1 MAVTSLALR
10 RQRLTFA
17 IGAVRQNL
25 ARGPV
30 ALPQPLAYD
39 ARMASPA
46 ATPDRALDT
55 LCSELREIVGPSWA
69 LTGADDLRTYECD
82 GLTGWRQPPLAVALP
97 ASTEEVARVV
107 RLCHRLHVP
116 FVPRGS
122 GTGLSG
128 GALPSADGIVIGLSR
143 MRSILQIDL
152 ENERVVVQPGVLNL
166 EVTRAVQAEGYFY
179 APDPSSQRVCTIGGN
194 VAENSGGAHCLKYG
208 FTTNHVLAAT
218 LVLSD
223 GRIAHLGSAC
233 LDAPGLDL
241 LGVLIGS
248 EGTLGIVTE
257 VTLRL
262 LPQPEWVETL
272 LAAFPS
278 TDTAGEAVA
287 AIVAHGVVPAAM
299 EMMDR
304 ATIQAVESTMHAG
317 YPDCGAALLV
327 ELDGPTADCRSLFQ
341 AVEELCRAAG
351 ATEVRVARDEAE
363 RALLWKGRRGAFSA
377 MGRVSPDY
385 YVQDGVVP
393 RSRLAGVLAGI
404 RELEQRHQLR
414 VANVFHAGDGNL
426 HPLILYDRKEAGG
439 AERARELAED
449 ILGLCL
455 EAGGSLTGE
464 HGVGRD
470 KMCQMPRLFSVA
482 DQEVMDR
489 VRSAFDPH
497 RLANPGKVLPTPR
510 LCGEHPGI
518 YRPHPAELAGLAERM

>member
-1 MAVTSLALR
+1 MAA
-10 RQRLTFA
+10 
-17 IGAVRQNL
+17 AVVIF
-25 ARGPV
+25 PW
-30 ALPQPLAYD
+30 LAYD
-39 ARMASPA
+39 AGMTAPPPGSDPA
-46 ATPDRALDT
+46 LERLTVDLAA
-55 LCSELREIVGPSWA
+55 IVGPSWV
-69 LTGADDLRTYECD
+69 LTNPDDLRTYECD
-82 GLTGWRQPPLAVALP
+82 GLTGWRQVPLAVVLP
-97 ASTEEVARVV
+97 ASTEEVAAVV
-107 RLCHRLHVP
+107 GLCHQRNVP

-128 GALPSADGIVIGLSR
+128 GALPAANGIVIGLSR
-143 MRSILQIDL
+143 MRSILRIDL
-152 ENERVVVQPGVLNL
+152 ENERVVVQPGVPNL
-166 EVTRAVQAEGYFY
+166 EVTRAVQDQGYFY

-208 FTTNHVLAAT
+208 FTTNHVVAAT

-223 GRIAHLGSAC
+223 GRVVKLGSEC
-233 LDAPGLDL
+233 PDAPGLDL
-241 LGVLIGS
+241 LGVLIGG
-248 EGTLGIVTE
+248 EGTLGVVTE
-257 VTLRL
+257 VTLRV

-278 TDTAGEAVA
+278 TDSAGEAVA
-287 AIVAHGVVPAAM
+287 AIIAQGVVPAAM

-304 ATIQAVESTMHAG
+304 ATIEAVESTMHAG

-327 ELDGPTADCRSLFQ
+327 ELDGPAPDCRSLFQ
-341 AVEELCRAAG
+341 AVEELCRGAG

-393 RSRLAGVLAGI
+393 RSRLAEVLAGI
-404 RELEQRHQLR
+404 RDLEERHQLR

-426 HPLILYDRKEAGG
+426 HPLILYDRRAPGG
-439 AERARELAED
+439 PERARALAED

-455 EAGGSLTGE
+455 DAGGSLTGE

-470 KMCQMPRLFSVA
+470 KLCQMPRLFSVA
-482 DQEVMDR
+482 DQEVMTR
-489 VRSAFDPH
+489 VRSAFDPSQ
-497 RLANPGKVLPTPR
+497 LANPGKVLPTPR

-518 YRPHPAELAGLAERM
+518 YRPHPLELAGVAERM

>member
-1 MAVTSLALR
+1 
-10 RQRLTFA
+10 
-17 IGAVRQNL
+17 
-25 ARGPV
+25 
-30 ALPQPLAYD
+30 
-39 ARMASPA
+39 MASYAP
-46 ATPDRALDT
+46 PNVGALDRLVT
-55 LCSELREIVGPSWA
+55 ALGAIVGSAWV
-69 LTGADDLRTYECD
+69 LTRADDLRTYECD

-97 ASTEEVARVV
+97 ATTQEVARIV
-107 RLCHRLHVP
+107 RLCHELAIP

-128 GALPSADGIVIGLSR
+128 GALPHPEGIVIGLSR
-143 MRSILQIDL
+143 MRSILEVDVD
-152 ENERVVVQPGVLNL
+152 NERVVVQPGVLNL
-166 EVTRAVQAEGYFY
+166 DVTRAVEDKGYFY
-179 APDPSSQRVCTIGGN
+179 APDPSSQRVCSIGGN

-223 GRIAHLGSAC
+223 GRIAHLGSPC
-233 LDAPGLDL
+233 VDAPGLDL
-241 LGVLIGS
+241 LGVVIGS

-262 LPQPEWVETL
+262 LPKPEWVETL

-278 TDTAGEAVA
+278 TDAAGQAVA
-287 AIVAHGVVPAAM
+287 AIIAHGVVPAAM

-304 ATIQAVESTMHAG
+304 ATIAAVESTMHAG

-327 ELDGPTADCRSLFQ
+327 ELDGPAADCRSLFQ
-341 AVEELCRAAG
+341 AVADLCRAAG

-393 RSRLAGVLAGI
+393 RSHLAEVLAGI
-404 RELEQRHQLR
+404 RDLEQRHGLR

-426 HPLILYDRKEAGG
+426 HPLILYDRRAPGG
-439 AERARELAED
+439 PERARELAED

-455 EAGGSLTGE
+455 DAGGSLTGE

-482 DQEVMDR
+482 DQEVMVR
-489 VRSAFDPH
+489 VRSAFDPDH
-497 RLANPGKVLPTPR
+497 LSNPDKVLPTPR

-518 YRPHPAELAGLAERM
+518 YRPHPAELAGLAERV

>member
-1 MAVTSLALR
+1 MASAAVAHPWSLDELWRSLA
-10 RQRLTFA
+10 
-17 IGAVRQNL
+17 
-25 ARGPV
+25 
-30 ALPQPLAYD
+30 
-39 ARMASPA
+39 
-46 ATPDRALDT
+46 
-55 LCSELREIVGPSWA
+55 EIVGPTWV
-69 LTGADDLRTYECD
+69 LTRPDDLRTYECD

-97 ASTEEVARVV
+97 ASTEEVVGVV
-107 RLCHRLHVP
+107 RLCHRLGIP

-128 GALPSADGIVIGLSR
+128 GALPSADGIVVGLSR
-143 MRSILQIDL
+143 MRAILQVDL
-152 ENERVVVQPGVLNL
+152 EDERVVVQPGVLNL
-166 EVTRAVQAEGYFY
+166 EVTRAVQAQGYFY

-223 GRIAHLGSAC
+223 GRLAHLGSAC
-233 LDAPGLDL
+233 PDAPGLDL
-241 LGVLIGS
+241 LGILIGS
-248 EGTLGIVTE
+248 EGTFGIVTE

-262 LPQPEWVETL
+262 LPQPQWVETL

-278 TDTAGEAVA
+278 TDAAGEAVA

-304 ATIQAVESTMHAG
+304 ATIEAVESTMHAG

-327 ELDGPTADCRSLFQ
+327 ELDGPAADCQSLFRD
-341 AVEELCRAAG
+341 VEKLCRAAG
-351 ATEVRVARDEAE
+351 ATELRVARDEAE

-393 RSRLAGVLAGI
+393 RSRLAEVLAGI
-404 RELEQRHQLR
+404 RALERRHQLR

-426 HPLILYDRKEAGG
+426 HPLILYDRRVAGG

-455 EAGGSLTGE
+455 QAGGSLTGE

-482 DQEVMDR
+482 DQEVMLR
-489 VRSAFDPH
+489 VRSAFDPYH
-497 RLANPGKVLPTPR
+497 LVNPDKVLPTPR